1 MLSAT
6 PRKLLSPLS
15 STVPSPR
22 AQRTAPSTVPRVCFP
37 TDRCNTRWFAHDG
50 TAVSLRCALS
60 LALHRVA
67 VSRTHSLCFAPL
79 TLRCI
84 GPSGPVK
91 LAKASAKPA
100 AAKKTAKKEESPA
113 EAKKTT
119 KATKATTKKAPAAK
133 KTATKATTK
142 KTAAAPKAAKATK
155 STKTTKA
162 AAPKKA
168 PAAKAN
174 TSKKAA
180 PKKVSWSHRPLPSSS
195 TNIC

>member
-6 PRKLLSPLS
+6 PPARPPSPLS
-15 STVPSPR
+15 STVLSPR
-22 AQRTAPSTVPRVCFP
+22 ALRTAPSIAPRVCFQS
-37 TDRCNTRWFAHDG
+37 DRYNTRCSAWGGTVAHHC
-50 TAVSLRCALS
+50 CALS
-60 LALHRVA
+60 HAYHRVP
-67 VSRTHSLCFAPL
+67 VSSTHPLCFTSL

-91 LAKASAKPA
+91 LAKSAAKPA
-100 AAKKTAKKEESPA
+100 AAKKTTKKEESPA

-133 KTATKATTK
+133 KTATKAATTK
-142 KTAAAPKAAKATK
+142 KAAAPKAAKATK
-155 STKTTKA
+155 ATKTTKA
-162 AAPKKA
+162 PATKKA

-180 PKKVSWSHRPLPSSS
+180 PKKVS
-195 TNIC
+195 

>member
-6 PRKLLSPLS
+6 PRKPLSPLS
-15 STVPSPR
+15 STVLSPR

-37 TDRCNTRWFAHDG
+37 TDRCSTQWPAHDG
-50 TAVSLRCALS
+50 ALVTLRYALS
-60 LALHRVA
+60 PTLHRVA
-67 VSRTHSLCFAPL
+67 VSSTHFLCFTLL

-100 AAKKTAKKEESPA
+100 AAKKTTKKEESPA

-133 KTATKATTK
+133 KTATKAATTK
-142 KTAAAPKAAKATK
+142 KAAAPKAAKATK
-155 STKTTKA
+155 ATKTTKA
-162 AAPKKA
+162 PATKKA

-180 PKKVSWSHRPLPSSS
+180 PKKVS
-195 TNIC
+195 